1 MLNAPNPYDIDLVR
15 LYHLAKYQVDFL
27 NISAAEKL
35 KYKNT
40 LLRHIKQYCRLSS
53 SNFKLH
59 LFGPVPLVIRSGD
72 HLYHQFLPY
81 ALLHMDLDKIRF
93 FLNHHK
99 RMHKGNYLIPRDG
112 FADYIER
119 DVCRQIEKLS
129 LVDTK
134 ERLQEISDWLEFHRT
149 QQPKQAR
156 LVWADH
162 DKYDLEKLS
171 EKLCCLGFMERPDDF
186 KNIFVLNK
194 KTKWLKS
201 LEELAY
207 LFYYLKCKGI
217 IKPEATRGYLKH
229 LEYIFDHL
237 HIRLTDRYGLNGILI
252 KMKGRRHFMKME
264 IEELV
269 NNAVFTSQQ
278 KAG

>member
-15 LYHLAKYQVDFL
+15 LYYLAKYQVDFL
-27 NISAAEKL
+27 NIPATEKI

-40 LLRHIKQYCRLSS
+40 LLRNVKQFCRLSS
-53 SNFKLH
+53 SNFKQH

-72 HLYHQFLPY
+72 HLYHQFLPF

-93 FLNHHK
+93 FLNHQL

-112 FADYIER
+112 FAAYIER

-129 LVDTK
+129 LIDTK
-134 ERLQEISDWLEFHRT
+134 ERLQEIREWLEFNRT
-149 QQPKQAR
+149 KQPKEKK
-156 LVWADH
+156 LVWTDPT
-162 DKYDLEKLS
+162 KYDLDKLS
-171 EKLCCLGFMERPDDF
+171 EKLYCLGFMEGPEDF
-186 KNIFVLNK
+186 KNIFTRNK

-201 LEELAY
+201 IEELAY
-207 LFYYLKCKGI
+207 LFYYLKHRGI
-217 IKPEATRGYLKH
+217 IRPEATRGYLRH

-237 HIRLTDRYGLNGILI
+237 AILQNDGYGLNGVLI
-252 KMKGRRHFMKME
+252 RMKGRRHFMKME

-269 NNAVFTSQQ
+269 NNALFTPHQ